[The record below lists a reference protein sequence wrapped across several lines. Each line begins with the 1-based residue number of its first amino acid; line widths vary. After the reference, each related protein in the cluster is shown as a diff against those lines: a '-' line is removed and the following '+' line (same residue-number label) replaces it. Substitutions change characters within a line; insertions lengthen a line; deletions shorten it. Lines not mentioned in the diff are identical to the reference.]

1 MRLPSSLFSF
11 SDGSIAMKNYVEK
24 ISEPQ
29 HYQLCVS
36 RSCDL
41 CGKTTNGDD
50 WDKRNYNVNETEI
63 SVTVK
68 HRRGDSW
75 GSDGG
80 SGDEYDI
87 DICPECFRDRLVP
100 WLISQGAKIKPMGWD
115 W

>member
-1 MRLPSSLFSF
+1 VPPGRLEQTTVDPFCVLKPYLDMRLPSSLFSF

-63 SVTVK
+63 SVTVATAVPATNTTSTFV
-68 HRRGDSW
+68 RNASAIAWSRG
-75 GSDGG
+75 
-80 SGDEYDI
+80 
-87 DICPECFRDRLVP
+87 
-100 WLISQGAKIKPMGWD
+100 
-115 W
+115 